1 VSPVVADRLNA
12 QNFCRQKGRQK
23 KWRPRVYGINRVA
36 RGKAQGDQSD
46 SSSAI
51 ADFLVSDEA
60 DLFIFF

>member
-1 VSPVVADRLNA
+1 
-12 QNFCRQKGRQK
+12 
-23 KWRPRVYGINRVA
+23 VYGINRVA

>member
-1 VSPVVADRLNA
+1 
-12 QNFCRQKGRQK
+12 
-23 KWRPRVYGINRVA
+23 VYGINRVA

-60 DLFIFF
+60 DLFIFWTRPFPSATAFSGLSG

>member
-1 VSPVVADRLNA
+1 LQIERQTKKVAIS
-12 QNFCRQKGRQK
+12 
-23 KWRPRVYGINRVA
+23 VYGINRVA

-51 ADFLVSDEA
+51 ADFLVSDEV

>member
-1 VSPVVADRLNA
+1 VSPVAADRLNA
-12 QNFCRQKGRQK
+12 QNLCRQK
-23 KWRPRVYGINRVA
+23 KWRSHVYGINRVA

-60 DLFIFF
+60 DLFIFFNLL